1 MKAVVSF
8 RIKNKKV
15 FFGPGTREL
24 LERIGETS
32 SLRHATEDMGLS
44 YTKALRMLKDMRDE
58 LGFDLVISEKGGQS
72 RGKTTLTD
80 KGYQV
85 LNTFKEMD
93 EKVSAYAQKLLDEN
107 FIFDRKEG
115 TE

>member
-1 MKAVVSF
+1 MKAVISF
-8 RIKNKKV
+8 RIKNEKV

-24 LERIGETS
+24 LERIDETS
-32 SLRHATEDMGLS
+32 SLRQATEDMGLS
-44 YTKALRMLKDMRDE
+44 YTKALRMLKDMRSE

-85 LNTFKEMD
+85 LKVYKVMD
-93 EKVSAYAQKLLDEN
+93 EKVSAYAQKLLNET
-107 FIFDRKEG
+107 FTF
-115 TE
+115 